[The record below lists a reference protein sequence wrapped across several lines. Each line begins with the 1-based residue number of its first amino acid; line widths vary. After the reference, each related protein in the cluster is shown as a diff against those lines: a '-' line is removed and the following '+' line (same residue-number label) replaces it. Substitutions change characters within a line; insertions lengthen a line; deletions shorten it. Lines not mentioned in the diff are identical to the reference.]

1 MGFLFVW
8 YFVYSLCGQIRT
20 ITVKIYPASY
30 GLLRLPGRGWGI
42 LRLPSRAVL
51 EGGAN
56 THLKESNKEKLQEE

>member
-20 ITVKIYPASY
+20 VTVKIYPASY
-30 GLLRLPGRGWGI
+30 GLPHLARWGLGI

-51 EGGAN
+51 EGEAN
-56 THLKESNKEKLQEE
+56 AHLKESNKEKLQEE